1 MALFGIGLTSAES
14 TAVPVNKWLTFSMK
28 KNYKLKE
35 VSMGRISPENSNQER
50 KYPKVFIPINKTV
63 LSQHLF
69 VIQTNLRECMGMDPI

>member
-1 MALFGIGLTSAES
+1 
-14 TAVPVNKWLTFSMK
+14 
-28 KNYKLKE
+28 
-35 VSMGRISPENSNQER
+35 MGRISTENSNQER